1 MKREDVTFES
11 AGSRCAAWFYR
22 PDGAGPFPVVV
33 MGHGLAATREERMD
47 AYAERFAAAGM
58 AVLAF
63 DYRHFG
69 ASEGQPRQL
78 VSVSRQHADWRRAIE
93 FAKTLPGV
101 DAARVAL
108 WGSSFSGGHVTV
120 VAAGRD
126 DIAAVVAQCPAMDC
140 LAAITQMPASQVLK
154 LTAAGIRDGL
164 QALVGGKPHYIPAI
178 GLPGSNAVMQTA
190 DAEPGYRAIVSG
202 NSLWRNEIAARLML
216 TIALYRPVLSA
227 PRVTAP
233 FLIGICTRDTIVP
246 PSAAERAVKL
256 APRGEARR
264 YELGHF
270 DIYLGEAFERAVADQ
285 IEFLQRHLN
294 SHLRASAAAQA
305 QVA

>member
-11 AGSRCAAWFYR
+11 SSSRCAAWFYR
-22 PDGAGPFPVVV
+22 PDGAGPFPIVV
-33 MGHGLAATREERMD
+33 MGHGLAATRDERMD

-78 VSVSRQHADWRRAIE
+78 VSVSRQHADWRRAID

-101 DAARVAL
+101 DRSRVAL

-126 DIAAVVAQCPAMDC
+126 DIAAVVTQCPAMDC
-140 LAAITQMPASQVLK
+140 LAAVTQMPLAQILK
-154 LTAAGIRDGL
+154 LTAAGMRDGL
-164 QALVGGKPHYIPAI
+164 HALVAASPHYIPAI
-178 GLPGSNAVMQTA
+178 GAPGSAALMQTA
-190 DAEPGYRAIVSG
+190 DAEPGYRAIVAG

-216 TIALYRPVLSA
+216 TIALYRPVQSA
-227 PRVTAP
+227 RRVSAA
-233 FLIGICTRDTIVP
+233 FLVAICTRDKITP
-246 PSAAERAVKL
+246 PAAAERAAKL
-256 APRGEARR
+256 APKGEARR
-264 YELGHF
+264 YDLGHF

-294 SHLRASAAAQA
+294 SHLRLGAAAEA